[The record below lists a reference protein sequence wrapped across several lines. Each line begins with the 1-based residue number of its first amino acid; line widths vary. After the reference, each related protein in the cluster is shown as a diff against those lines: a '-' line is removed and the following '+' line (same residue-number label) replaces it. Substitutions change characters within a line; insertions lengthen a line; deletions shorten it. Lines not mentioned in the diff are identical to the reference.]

1 MNRIER
7 GALLKLFIRNGYVL
21 DFSTNDFNIFTL
33 ESVGVP
39 ICQKYELSKGK
50 SLTAFVEEAPEKEVV
65 KLLSD
70 LFQYYELHCIDN
82 YGEEKNRDL
91 YERCRKIIDKEKSD
105 YQLETPTVSRI
116 TNEYVIDIAT
126 RANRDIDKGEYDS
139 AITKARTLIE
149 EVFMHSLEIKGV
161 EPDRSGDINKLFRQ
175 VKKNYNMHTDGTV
188 DDRIKKLIG
197 GLNSVVSAVAEL
209 RTIESD
215 AHGAG
220 RKRMGID
227 SHHARLFVNSSIVL
241 CEFILSVTERNPE

>member
-1 MNRIER
+1 M
-7 GALLKLFIRNGYVL
+7 
-21 DFSTNDFNIFTL
+21 
-33 ESVGVP
+33 
-39 ICQKYELSKGK
+39 
-50 SLTAFVEEAPEKEVV
+50 
-65 KLLSD
+65 
-70 LFQYYELHCIDN
+70 
-82 YGEEKNRDL
+82 

-197 GLNSVVSAVAEL
+197 GLNSVVSSSC
-209 RTIESD
+209 RTSKY
-215 AHGAG
+215 
-220 RKRMGID
+220 RKRCAWRWEKKNG
-227 SHHARLFVNSSIVL
+227 H
-241 CEFILSVTERNPE
+241 